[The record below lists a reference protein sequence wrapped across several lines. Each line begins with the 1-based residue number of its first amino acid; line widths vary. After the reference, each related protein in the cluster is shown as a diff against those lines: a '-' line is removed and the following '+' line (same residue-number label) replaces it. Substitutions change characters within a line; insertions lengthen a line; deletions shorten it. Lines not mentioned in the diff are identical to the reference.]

1 MCSEKALNT
10 TAGLARFPDYSSW
23 LADHNLLKIED
34 SWKKAKFHEQYA
46 VVIKS
51 VCAENALNTI
61 LELGCGTGWVPY
73 ELGQGFAYV
82 GVDSNS
88 ECVDLA
94 RKKNPGAMFV
104 KKDIRNFRKGKV
116 PPFDVV
122 CAFAVF
128 KHFGLHEWRD
138 VFRNA
143 LSLGKFG
150 IFSMSISEED
160 HDDGTEFHHVW
171 VSEKTLTRE
180 IELAGHEMLETRVA
194 WSGEIPASYA
204 HHKGSFTCKLG
215 KEWIVVTRRKP
226 LP

>member
-1 MCSEKALNT
+1 MRSETDLRAMAT
-10 TAGLARFPDYSSW
+10 VGRFPDYSNW
-23 LADHNLLKIED
+23 LANHDLLKIED
-34 SWKKAKFHEQYA
+34 SWEKAKFYEQYVA
-46 VVIKS
+46 VIKS
-51 VCAENALNTI
+51 VCAENALSTI

-73 ELGQGFAYV
+73 QLGSGFAYV

-94 RKKNPGAMFV
+94 RRKNPGVVFV
-104 KKDIRNFRKGKV
+104 KKDIRNFREGKV

-128 KHFGLHEWRD
+128 KHFGLHEWGE

-143 LSLGKFG
+143 LSLGRFG
-150 IFSMSISEED
+150 IFSMSVSEED
-160 HDDGTEFHHVW
+160 HDDGREFHHVW
-171 VSEKTLTRE
+171 VSEETLARE
-180 IELAGHEMLETRVA
+180 IEMAGHEMLETRVF
-194 WSGEIPASYA
+194 WSGEIPASYS
-204 HHKGSFTCKLG
+204 HHGGRFACELG